1 MLFRFSYSSQGELF
15 YVSAWENGMTFD
27 ADRKRKEGEGS
38 IEKNIFSFMTD
49 PVYYSKEGP

>member
-1 MLFRFSYSSQGELF
+1 MLFRFSYSSQEELF